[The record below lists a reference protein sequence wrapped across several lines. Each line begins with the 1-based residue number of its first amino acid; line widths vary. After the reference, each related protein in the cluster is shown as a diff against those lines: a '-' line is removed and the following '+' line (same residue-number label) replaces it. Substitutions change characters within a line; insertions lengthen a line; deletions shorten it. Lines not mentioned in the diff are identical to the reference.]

1 MSTLTYTAIVERGT
15 TGYSAYVPDVPG
27 CIAAG
32 ETFEETTKMMQ
43 EALTYHLEWMRE
55 DDDEIPESISSAIE
69 VEVPASIG

>member
-1 MSTLTYTAIVERGT
+1 MSTLTYTVIVERST
-15 TGYSAYVPDVPG
+15 TGYAAYVPDVPG

-55 DDDEIPESISSAIE
+55 DGDDIPESISSAIE

>member
-1 MSTLTYTAIVERGT
+1 MSTLTYTAIVERST

-55 DDDEIPESISSAIE
+55 DGDDIPESISSAIE
-69 VEVPASIG
+69 VEVPASIS

>member
-1 MSTLTYTAIVERGT
+1 MSTLTYTAIVERST

-27 CIAAG
+27 CIAVG

-55 DDDEIPESISSAIE
+55 DGDDIPESISSAIE

>member
-1 MSTLTYTAIVERGT
+1 MSTLTYTAIVERST

-43 EALTYHLEWMRE
+43 EALRYHLEWMRE
-55 DDDEIPESISSAIE
+55 DGDDIPESISSAIE
-69 VEVPASIG
+69 VEVPASSS